1 MGKFSCTA
9 VFLLTIFT
17 FNTFDLRFQNLHTSL
32 HLVAGSSNPFFP
44 FACTILFPLLTPQGK
59 CVSFSFDQVMYIYI
73 SLFLFCLSLFTNI
86 SSRVTPAEI
95 LYLFFFV
102 SLSISYAL
110 PGRDSTP
117 PPPSRLS
124 SKLVFSYLQAQSRKE
139 PEGEGEY
146 MRMHKTSPCKDPL
159 WIR

>member
-44 FACTILFPLLTPQGK
+44 FACTILFPLLTPRGK
-59 CVSFSFDQVMYIYI
+59 CVSFSFDQVMYIYFSFPFLPLSFHQYFFSCYTSRNFI
-73 SLFLFCLSLFTNI
+73 SL
-86 SSRVTPAEI
+86 
-95 LYLFFFV
+95 FFV

-110 PGRDSTP
+110 PGRDNTP
-117 PPPSRLS
+117 PQSRLS
-124 SKLVFSYLQAQSRKE
+124 SKLVFSYLQAQSRKK
-139 PEGEGEY
+139 PEGE
-146 MRMHKTSPCKDPL
+146 DD
-159 WIR
+159 I